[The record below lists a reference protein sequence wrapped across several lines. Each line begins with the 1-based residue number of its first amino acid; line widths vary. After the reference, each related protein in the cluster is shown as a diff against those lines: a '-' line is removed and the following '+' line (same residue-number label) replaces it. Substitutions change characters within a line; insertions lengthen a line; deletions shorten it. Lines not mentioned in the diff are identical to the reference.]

1 MRKFSSKRDASGVM
15 RMQLNNRDLFQ
26 FGPLDQGWWPD
37 GLYTAPTDEA
47 LIYDIQ
53 KTKDFGFNMIRKH
66 VKVEPA
72 RWYAHCDRIG
82 IIVWQDM
89 PNGDKMHEWNQRDYF
104 TGADLTRTPQS
115 EAIYFKE
122 WKEIMD
128 YLYSYPCIGVW
139 VPFNEGWG
147 QFKTEEQPT

>member
-89 PNGDKMHEWNQRDYF
+89 PTATKCTNGTNV
-104 TGADLTRTPQS
+104 TTSP
-115 EAIYFKE
+115 
-122 WKEIMD
+122 
-128 YLYSYPCIGVW
+128 
-139 VPFNEGWG
+139 VP
-147 QFKTEEQPT
+147 T

>member
-1 MRKFSSKRDASGVM
+1 MARHAQRRQNA
-15 RMQLNNRDLFQ
+15 RMD
-26 FGPLDQGWWPD
+26 
-37 GLYTAPTDEA
+37 
-47 LIYDIQ
+47 
-53 KTKDFGFNMIRKH
+53 
-66 VKVEPA
+66 
-72 RWYAHCDRIG
+72 
-82 IIVWQDM
+82 
-89 PNGDKMHEWNQRDYF
+89 QRDYF

-147 QFKTEEQPT
+147 QLKQKKQPT

>member
-1 MRKFSSKRDASGVM
+1 MDSYAAMRKFSSKRDASGVM

-66 VKVEPA
+66 V
-72 RWYAHCDRIG
+72 
-82 IIVWQDM
+82 
-89 PNGDKMHEWNQRDYF
+89 
-104 TGADLTRTPQS
+104 
-115 EAIYFKE
+115 
-122 WKEIMD
+122 
-128 YLYSYPCIGVW
+128 
-139 VPFNEGWG
+139 
-147 QFKTEEQPT
+147 